1 MSRAVISAG
10 WDDVPHLT
18 EEQKSDMLKS
28 TMPHLR
34 DARSKGI
41 PSLGSGAIY
50 PIALDEFVIDPV
62 PLPEHYPKLYAM
74 DVGWNVTAAV
84 WGAWDQA
91 SDVVYLYSEHYRGQ
105 AEPAVHASAIKAR
118 GEWIP
123 GVIDPAS
130 KGRTQTDGKQLYK
143 MYRDEG
149 LNLRTADNAVEAG
162 LLEVYQR
169 LSTGRLKVFNTLSKF
184 LWEYKLYQRDE
195 KGRIV
200 KKNDHCLHPD
210 TVVLTDKGP
219 KKIID
224 MVGTSGKVLSINGKY
239 EDYVNCRKTSMN
251 QRTNMVK
258 FEDGS
263 EVICTPDHRFLTPS
277 GWVESQHLEGVV
289 CVTSNSGVGHS
300 WAAISSQKQL
310 KNFSAR
316 GITSAASTISA
327 MASGFIEKFGSTST
341 KQKFQTVITSTT
353 RTMTAATTAPKISSL
368 FRRPN
373 TWPITTRALANRCLK
388 MPSRLPLNGM
398 AAKMVCGG
406 TTSTMRTTSTSFTSR
421 LRRLASIVERPTW
434 ARQAKAVS
442 SAQTPARPATG
453 SCQVSTTKSV
463 PASPA
468 HRPSLQTNTSRKLP
482 AQSRAPQHLRCVSVT
497 PHKISDVYCME
508 VPATHAFAL
517 HNTVI
522 VHNCMDTV
530 RYLCLALK
538 HARTKPT
545 AQREIHAFTPSRS
558 VTGY

>member
-1 MSRAVISAG
+1 MSRAVINAG

-18 EEQKSDMLKS
+18 EEQKADMLKS

-50 PIALDEFVIDPV
+50 PIALDEFVIDPIKI
-62 PLPEHYPKLYAM
+62 PDYYPKLFAM

-84 WGAWDQA
+84 WGAWDQD

-200 KKNDHCLHPD
+200 KKNDH
-210 TVVLTDKGP
+210 
-219 KKIID
+219 
-224 MVGTSGKVLSINGKY
+224 
-239 EDYVNCRKTSMN
+239 
-251 QRTNMVK
+251 
-258 FEDGS
+258 
-263 EVICTPDHRFLTPS
+263 
-277 GWVESQHLEGVV
+277 
-289 CVTSNSGVGHS
+289 
-300 WAAISSQKQL
+300 
-310 KNFSAR
+310 
-316 GITSAASTISA
+316 
-327 MASGFIEKFGSTST
+327 
-341 KQKFQTVITSTT
+341 
-353 RTMTAATTAPKISSL
+353 
-368 FRRPN
+368 
-373 TWPITTRALANRCLK
+373 
-388 MPSRLPLNGM
+388 
-398 AAKMVCGG
+398 
-406 TTSTMRTTSTSFTSR
+406 
-421 LRRLASIVERPTW
+421 
-434 ARQAKAVS
+434 AVDC
-442 SAQTPARPATG
+442 A
-453 SCQVSTTKSV
+453 
-463 PASPA
+463 
-468 HRPSLQTNTSRKLP
+468 
-482 AQSRAPQHLRCVSVT
+482 
-497 PHKISDVYCME
+497 
-508 VPATHAFAL
+508 
-517 HNTVI
+517 
-522 VHNCMDTV
+522 

-538 HARTKPT
+538 YARTKPA
-545 AQREIHAFTPSRS
+545 AQHDIHTFTPSRS